1 MGGGAFFPACRSG
14 EVTRARSADVG
25 VVESATR
32 LFDLLAAKD
41 DTFTRYLGPGLSED
55 RIREIVAPAGVEL
68 PREAIDFYSR
78 FSLPRGYQYSED
90 QPTLYGIYWL
100 LGLEDAVEQH
110 GAQKLEGRYQSPEE
124 VRAGSAGWFPLLQDE
139 ANFYMLNTA
148 HTDGGCS
155 AVLNVS
161 EYADVRT
168 AFVSMEAMF
177 DTLYHWAFEGA
188 LPVEA
193 GHVAGAYEGDPAR
206 VSEIAAR
213 FNPGVG
219 LWVVR

>member
-1 MGGGAFFPACRSG
+1 MS
-14 EVTRARSADVG
+14 

-32 LFDLLAAKD
+32 LFDLLATKD
-41 DTFTRYLGPGLSED
+41 DTFTRHLRPGLPED
-55 RIREIVAPAGVEL
+55 EIRRLVMPVGVDL

-78 FSLPRGYQYSED
+78 FGLPPGYQHSED

-100 LGLEDAVEQH
+100 LSLEDAVDH
-110 GAQKLEGRYQSPEE
+110 YAAQKRDARYQAPDE
-124 VRAGSAGWFPLLQDE
+124 VLAGSAGWFPLLQED

-148 HTDGGCS
+148 HADGGSS
-155 AVLNVS
+155 AILNVS

-177 DTLYHWAFEGA
+177 DTLYHWVLEGA

-193 GHVAGAYEGDPAR
+193 GHVAGDYEGDPAH
-206 VSEIAAR
+206 VAEIAAR